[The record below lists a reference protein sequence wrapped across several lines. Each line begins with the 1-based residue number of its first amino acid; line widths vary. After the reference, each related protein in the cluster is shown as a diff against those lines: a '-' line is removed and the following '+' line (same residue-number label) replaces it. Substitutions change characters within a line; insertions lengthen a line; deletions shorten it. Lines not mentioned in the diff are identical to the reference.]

1 MNNITFGDVCRE
13 VHHEQYP
20 LTDGHI
26 KRPSW
31 MYKQL
36 EMFEMKVYKEMNEA
50 YEENLIKEKQ
60 MFIDNLISDVFDAN
74 RSK

>member
-1 MNNITFGDVCRE
+1 
-13 VHHEQYP
+13 
-20 LTDGHI
+20 
-26 KRPSW
+26 